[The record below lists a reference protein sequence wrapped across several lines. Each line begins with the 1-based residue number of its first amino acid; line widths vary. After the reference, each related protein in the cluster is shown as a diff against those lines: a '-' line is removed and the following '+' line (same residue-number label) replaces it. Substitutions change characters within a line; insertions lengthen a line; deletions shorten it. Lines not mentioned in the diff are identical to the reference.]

1 MNKEKISEAV
11 GNISDRHVSEAAE
24 YKAKRKTGKF
34 IAIASSAAVVAIVFA
49 VTALLGN
56 SHSQPPLSETD
67 TPKPPVASTAEPS
80 QNDIHINRDDLMMAV
95 ADMDIQ
101 IEHYDV
107 NALSEEV
114 RDGFESRVGVSYDE
128 FVSRLP
134 EGYTA
139 ENLWS
144 YLTRWRENG
153 ERQEEYT
160 PFDYRLFIS
169 TPSEGTVNMAVCG
182 AAQPLRDCIIK
193 CDNDVPSYIKG
204 VEMYIYG
211 FGSEYYVF
219 FESGGIWYD
228 MEVETESEDELI
240 RLIEALI

>member
-11 GNISDRHVSEAAE
+11 GAISDRHIGEAAE
-24 YKAKRKTGKF
+24 YNAKRNMGKF

-56 SHSQPPLSETD
+56 SQSQPLLSETD
-67 TPKPPVASTAEPS
+67 SAKPPVASTAEPS

-101 IEHYDV
+101 IEWYDV
-107 NALSEEV
+107 NALGSEV
-114 RDGFESRVGVSYDE
+114 SDSFEGRVGVSYED
-128 FVSRLP
+128 FVARLP
-134 EGYTA
+134 EGYSVTD
-139 ENLWS
+139 LWS
-144 YLTRWRENG
+144 YLTRWDENG
-153 ERQEEYT
+153 VRHEEYS
-160 PFDYRLFIS
+160 PYDYRLHIT
-169 TPSEGTVNMAVCG
+169 TPSEGTVSMAVCG
-182 AAQPLRDCIIK
+182 VAKPLRDCIIK

-204 VEMYIYG
+204 IEMYIYG

-228 MEVETESEDELI
+228 IEAETESEEELI
-240 RLIEALI
+240 GLIEALI